1 MSHHHTVAETVGMP
15 VFFCDTGSPW
25 QRPSN
30 VNTNGLLLRD
40 YFPKGINLLA
50 YMAEYL
56 IRVGDEL
63 NDRPQKTLDWQT
75 PHELFASFQT
85 MAYSDD
91 RENPPNRSEEV
102 SSTSSFRSLRRL
114 VSTPKV
120 CGNPE

>member
-1 MSHHHTVAETVGMP
+1 MSHHHTVAETVDMP
-15 VFFCDTGSPW
+15 VFYCDTESPC

-30 VNTNGLLLRD
+30 VNTNGLLRD

-50 YMAEYL
+50 FTAEDL

-63 NDRPQKTLDWQT
+63 NDRPHKTLDWQT

-91 RENPPNRSEEV
+91 RENPPNRSGEV
-102 SSTSSFRSLRRL
+102 RSTSSFRSLRRL
-114 VSTPKV
+114 VSTPEV